1 MEFAKRHVKI
11 VVLFTCLAASMSPI
25 LVRLAVG
32 MPPMAVGFYRLTFAL
47 PFFLFMSLAY
57 HREGFKILTRRQ
69 LVGSAL
75 AGAFLFL
82 HFLTFFSG
90 VEMTTVASAVVL
102 VCLHPVAILIIMAL
116 VFKEKTSVKVIMGV
130 ALALFGGAVVSG
142 GDYAIAG
149 EALLGDIL
157 CLFSAVLFALYFIAG
172 QKLGGGM
179 DTTVYVTI
187 VFGCCW
193 VFFGLGMLVSG
204 TEFLGYERQS
214 YFFALLLAIVCQII
228 AHGLFNWTLRYISP
242 LYLATSETIE
252 VVYSSI
258 IAFLLFREV
267 PTLMHYVGGSLT
279 ITGILIYNYFEAKA
293 EAAKALSKH

>member
-1 MEFAKRHVKI
+1 MQYAKRHVKI
-11 VVLFTCLAASMSPI
+11 VVLFACLTASLSPI
-25 LVRLAVG
+25 FVRLAVG
-32 MPPMAVGFYRLTFAL
+32 MPPMAVGFYRLNFAL

-57 HREGFKILTRRQ
+57 HREGFKKLTKRQ
-69 LVGSAL
+69 IIGSAV
-75 AGAFLFL
+75 AGAILFF

-90 VEMTTVASAVVL
+90 VERTTVASAVVL
-102 VCLHPVAILIIMAL
+102 VCLHPVVILIIMAL
-116 VFKEKTSVKVIMGV
+116 VFKEKTNIKVIMGV

-157 CLFSAVLFALYFIAG
+157 CFFSAVLLALYFIAG
-172 QKLGGGM
+172 QKLGGGL
-179 DTTVYVTI
+179 DTTVYLTM

-193 VFFGLGMLVSG
+193 VFFGLGMIVSD
-204 TEFLGYERQS
+204 TPFLGYERES
-214 YFFALLLAIVCQII
+214 YYSVLLFAIVCQII
-228 AHGLFNWTLRYISP
+228 AHGLFNWALRYISP

-252 VVYSSI
+252 VVYSGI